1 MAKSKKH
8 SPAKKRPAATPVR
21 LFGEK
26 TYSPDETVFQIN
38 NTSEAYFNSPY
49 YKLHQANLQPF
60 PKGGSANI
68 SLADVIGQPAVDAI
82 TQAGRIIFHS
92 VGDTGAAKS
101 TGPIT
106 EAKVADMMAAD
117 FNTPVISDRPSFF
130 FHLGDVIYYFGETQY
145 YYDQFYEPFR
155 NYEAPIFSIPGNHD
169 GMIYQATMTTLDAFL
184 NNFCTAQPQHATE
197 AGSLVRTT
205 MTQPNVYFTLD
216 APFVSIIGLYSN
228 VLEGPG
234 VISSQNG
241 AYPIPDDQKNF
252 LIAELQRLKTLRA
265 KNNMAVIVAVHHPPF
280 SGDAKHSG
288 TTGLMNEL
296 DDAFTTAGL
305 MPDLVLSGHAH
316 LYQRFT
322 RNINNRN
329 IPYLISGS
337 GGFAMTPI
345 KNMPNGNA
353 IPKGSQD
360 APTGVTLDEYIPAF
374 GYLKLVATNEML
386 GVQFNSTD
394 PQYGEGADSIFI
406 DLSTNVI
413 TTGKK
418 GQGLI

>member
-1 MAKSKKH
+1 MAKSKKRN
-8 SPAKKRPAATPVR
+8 PAKNKPRAMPIR
-21 LFGEK
+21 LFSEK

-38 NTSEAYFNSPY
+38 NTSNGYYNSPY
-49 YKLHQANLQPF
+49 YKLHQANLQSF
-60 PKGGSANI
+60 PKGGSSHIN
-68 SLADVIGQPAVDAI
+68 LADIIGQIAVDTI

-106 EAKVADMMAAD
+106 ESKVADMMVSD
-117 FNTPVISDRPSFF
+117 FNTPVAADRPSFF

-155 NYEAPIFSIPGNHD
+155 NYDAPIFAIPGNHD
-169 GMIYQATMTTLDAFL
+169 GMIYQATMKSLDAFQ

-234 VISSQNG
+234 VISSENG
-241 AYPIPDDQKNF
+241 AYPIPDDQKNY
-252 LIAELQRLKTLRA
+252 LVSELQRLKSLRA
-265 KNNMAVIVAVHHPPF
+265 NNNMAVIVALHHPPF

-288 TTGLMNEL
+288 TTGLMNDL
-296 DDAFTTAGL
+296 DDAFTKAGL
-305 MPDLVLSGHAH
+305 LPDMVLSGHAH
-316 LYQRFT
+316 IYQRFT
-322 RNINNRN
+322 RTMNNRN

-345 KNMPNGNA
+345 KNMPSGNA
-353 IPKGSQD
+353 IPKGFQD
-360 APTGVTLDEYIPAF
+360 TATAVTLNEYIAAF
-374 GYLKLVATNEML
+374 GYLKLVATKDML

-406 DLSTNVI
+406 NLSTNVI
-413 TTGKK
+413 TPGKK